1 MWVRYFVFG
10 FTLGFVDHLS
20 VFGVYPRLRAAFLLH
35 GHGGVMKDI
44 LALWT
49 IIGIVAYLVWVTK
62 GWILLAVLGL
72 CFI

>member
-1 MWVRYFVFG
+1 
-10 FTLGFVDHLS
+10 
-20 VFGVYPRLRAAFLLH
+20 
-35 GHGGVMKDI
+35 MKDI